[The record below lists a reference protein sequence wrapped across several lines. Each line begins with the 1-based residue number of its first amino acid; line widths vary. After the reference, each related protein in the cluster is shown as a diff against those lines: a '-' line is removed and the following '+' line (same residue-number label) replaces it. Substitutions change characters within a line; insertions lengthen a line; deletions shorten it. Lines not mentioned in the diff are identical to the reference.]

1 MQESVAKPR
10 DPLDEYAEWNRLDVN
25 ENANRYQGPSSFF
38 AWLLDNYTERD
49 ALSLLPSH
57 ILKAHMDGVIYVH
70 KLPYS
75 VWIPY
80 CTGHSIAG
88 LLKKGLKTPTVISRP
103 ARHLDTFVDHVANF
117 LITMQHYFT
126 GAQALSSVEWYAG
139 PFIRVD
145 KPDDKAIKQQV
156 QRLLFNLNYPTRIG
170 LQTPFT
176 NFTVTMN
183 APKKMLEGDKA
194 IYGGEEVGLI
204 GEYEEEAKRFIKV
217 LTKLYLEGDAVGQ
230 PFTFPIPTLMVTAK
244 WIWEDPELHEL
255 IFKTTAKRGSFY
267 WLNTRI
273 VDADASY
280 AMCLHESEK
289 ITLKDGDIIRVVTM
303 GELFDEYAGE
313 RESVDPDG
321 AEWYKPVKEFGV
333 LAFDFESKTVE
344 WRSVKR
350 FLVKKS
356 KRAIRIKLS
365 DGRVF
370 IVTPDHPIPVY
381 CKYTKRVD
389 LKKAEDL
396 LGVEQPGMYKIP
408 VLMHELPGKY
418 VKLKGEIE
426 ITVDEEFARF
436 LGLYYGGGTFIRN
449 KYNAMR
455 MKNPNEILGE
465 SYLSGVQFSLDKS
478 KVESINFITSYAVK
492 NGWSLREWDDPRY
505 PSTHYI
511 AIYSAPLARLLWD
524 NGVSP
529 HSDEKRIPWFIYA
542 SPPSVR
548 LSFLKGLL
556 EADGYFRLKTM
567 SKMQARWELHIG
579 NRDLVE
585 DIVLLAS
592 ITGISI
598 YIRGNKDGSE
608 VIIYIPAKPDGSFE
622 TSNPLKHRREGPIT
636 WVSIKSVEEV
646 VFDSDQRFI
655 DIEVE
660 GIHYFVH
667 SSGAI
672 THNCCRISI
681 DKSELMYAYQNALRT
696 GSKFTLSALKRDL
709 EQVREDYWS
718 KIERQR
724 FGGLWAMP
732 DITGSVN
739 VVDVNLPRIALEAG
753 REESRFWELYSERL
767 KLIKE
772 AVDWFR
778 SRYIRIMKQ
787 YPNFYAMILE
797 YMPGFPS
804 SHFNTIGI
812 IGLPEAAALLMGEP
826 KLWLDGSRR
835 DWLRAAELM
844 RRMVEY
850 ATKHARD
857 WMNEEGV
864 PWNVEEVPGE
874 SAAPKLAIKDL
885 KLYPELREYLP
896 AEPLYSTSIAPYY
909 SDMELP
915 DRIELEQRVQKY
927 FTGGVMMHIFLGE
940 EADPEALAKL
950 AMRLIDTDIVYWSFT
965 PAITHCNN
973 CDATFTGI
981 YKTCPRCSSENVDIW
996 SRIIGYYR
1004 PLRNWNPYRR
1014 REFWQRKHY
1023 SF

>member
-1 MQESVAKPR
+1 MQESIAKPR

-145 KPDDKAIKQQV
+145 KPEDKAIKQQV

-280 AMCLHESEK
+280 AMCLHDSEK
-289 ITLKDGDIIRVVTM
+289 ITVKDGDVVRVVTM

-333 LAFDFESKTVE
+333 LAFDFESKAVE
-344 WRSVKR
+344 WRSVRR

-381 CKYTKRVD
+381 CKYTKQAD

-396 LGVEQPGMYKIP
+396 LGVEQPGIYEIP

-418 VKLKGEIE
+418 IKLKGEIE
-426 ITVDEEFARF
+426 IVVDEEFARF
-436 LGLYYGGGTFIRN
+436 LGLYYGGGTLIRN

-455 MKNPNEILGE
+455 SPGEIRGE
-465 SYLSGVQFSLDKS
+465 PYLSGVQFSLDKS
-478 KVESINFITSYAVK
+478 KVESINFITSYAAK
-492 NGWSLREWDDPRY
+492 NGWSIREWDDPRY

-548 LSFLKGLL
+548 LSFIKGLL

-585 DIVLLAS
+585 DIALLAS
-592 ITGISI
+592 ITGIST
-598 YIRGNKDGSE
+598 YIRGNKDGSG
-608 VIIYIPAKPDGSFE
+608 VVYIPAKPDGSLE
-622 TSNPLKHRREGPIT
+622 TSNPLKHRREGSIA
-636 WVSIKSVEEV
+636 WVSIRSVEEV

-709 EQVREDYWS
+709 EQAREDYWS

-857 WMNEEGV
+857 WMMEGGV

-915 DRIELEQRVQKY
+915 DRIEVEQRVQRC

-940 EADPEALAKL
+940 EADPEALANL
-950 AMRLIDTDIVYWSFT
+950 AKRLIDTDIVYWSFT

-981 YKTCPRCSSENVDIW
+981 YKTCPKCSSENVDIW